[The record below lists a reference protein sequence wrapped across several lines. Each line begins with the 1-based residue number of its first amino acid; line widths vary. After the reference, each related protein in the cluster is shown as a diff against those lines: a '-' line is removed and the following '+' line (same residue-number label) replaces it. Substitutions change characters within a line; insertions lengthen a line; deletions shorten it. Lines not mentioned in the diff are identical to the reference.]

1 MKMTELLSL
10 NNTIQLQPETQKQD
24 LNESFFESFV
34 EYTRTTKKTM
44 TNYRAFL
51 KPFFEFLKENNIKQ
65 PTRTDIDS
73 YWRYLDSVISEKTK
87 QPIAETTKNQY
98 FQAMKH
104 FFKWLE
110 YERLYPDITQ
120 GIKSFKINSMEQSRE
135 ALTVEDTKKILASID
150 TSTEKGK
157 RNKAMILLAIS
168 CGLRINEI
176 VLCNIEDLQTIRN
189 QKRIY
194 IQGKGHKKKDDFKK
208 IEPIVEEALLDYL
221 STRPEAKKSE
231 PLFVG
236 TSNNGKGTRI
246 NETSMSRIF
255 KTILKE
261 NGFDSSKYTSHSFRH
276 TSGTL
281 LLESGA
287 STIQVQ
293 NHLRHS
299 QITTT
304 TKYLHSYKKEKDTS
318 EKQILDYIFTNT
330 SQNERA
336 TKIEAIKHTIDR
348 LSEGDL
354 IKLSFFLKSL

>member
-1 MKMTELLSL
+1 MNELLSL
-10 NNTIQLQPETQKQD
+10 NNTIQLQPEAPKQD

-51 KPFFEFLKENNIKQ
+51 KPFFNFLNENNIKQ

-73 YWRYLDSVISEKTK
+73 YWRYLDQMTSDKTK
-87 QPIAETTKNQY
+87 QPISETTKNQY

-110 YERLYPDITQ
+110 YEKLYPDITH
-120 GIKSFKINSMEQSRE
+120 GIKSFKINTVEESRE
-135 ALTVEDTKKILASID
+135 ALTSDEVKKILSSID
-150 TSTEKGK
+150 TTTEKGK
-157 RNKAMILLAIS
+157 RNKAILLLAIS

-176 VLCNIEDLQTIRN
+176 VLCNIGDIQEVRN
-189 QKRIY
+189 QKRLY
-194 IQGKGHKKKDDFKK
+194 IQGKGHKKKDDYKK

-221 STRPEAKKSE
+221 STRPEARKGE

-276 TSGTL
+276 TSGTIL
-281 LLESGA
+281 FESGA

-304 TKYLHSYKKEKDTS
+304 TKYLHSFKKEKDTS
-318 EKQILDYIFTNT
+318 ERQILDYIFTDRT
-330 SQNERA
+330 QNERT

-354 IKLSFFLKSL
+354 MKLSNFIESL